1 MKCLWTSSP
10 TVRIMMVVS
19 WLGVGGQLLAK
30 ASKGPIGNYL
40 SELEAQPGG
49 PRGGQLKNRARSP

>member
-1 MKCLWTSSP
+1 
-10 TVRIMMVVS
+10 MVVS

-49 PRGGQLKNRARSP
+49 PRGGQLKTGLEAHSYQRPAPR

>member
-1 MKCLWTSSP
+1 
-10 TVRIMMVVS
+10 MVVS
-19 WLGVGGQLLAK
+19 WLGVGGQVLAK
-30 ASKGPIGNYL
+30 ASEEPIGNYL